1 MGKSKDQVSE
11 NERVNAFGADLCP
24 LSSVLHPSGL
34 SLASS
39 CPAVVIDQQTFEDL
53 LPLACQWVKAQ
64 EEFILA
70 RGSPLGPQHKADARL
85 AGIRDFERVRV
96 LIVDRIPLPEG
107 GELAKVARRAQIITP
122 DTRCV
127 GFGHAVIIRAD
138 SWGDRELLL
147 HNLVHIAQCER
158 SGGLEQWVRQ
168 YLGDRQTCAEFT
180 VGPLEEEARGLA
192 RAICHTEV
200 LA

>member
-1 MGKSKDQVSE
+1 MQRRLSSILFVIGRSRRGD
-11 NERVNAFGADLCP
+11 CP
-24 LSSVLHPSGL
+24 LPSAFSSLPSGL

-39 CPAVVIDQQTFEDL
+39 RRIVVIDQQTFEDL
-53 LPLACQWVKAQ
+53 LPLAYQWVKVQ
-64 EEFILA
+64 EDFILA

-85 AGIRDFERVRV
+85 AGVRDCERVRV

-107 GELAKVARRAQIITP
+107 GELAKAARRAQIITP

-127 GFGHAVIIRAD
+127 GFGHAIIIRAD

-158 SGGLEQWVRQ
+158 SGGLEDWVRQ
-168 YLGDRQTCAEFT
+168 YLGDRQTCVEFS
-180 VGPLEEEARGLA
+180 VGALEEEARGLA
-192 RAICHTEV
+192 RAICHAE
-200 LA
+200 AAA